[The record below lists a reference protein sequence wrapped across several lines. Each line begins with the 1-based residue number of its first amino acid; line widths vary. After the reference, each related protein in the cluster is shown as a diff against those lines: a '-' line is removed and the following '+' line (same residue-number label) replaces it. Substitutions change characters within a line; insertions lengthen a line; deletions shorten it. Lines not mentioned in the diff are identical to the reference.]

1 MTLFLDDAAVRA
13 NLDREALIPVLRA
26 ALIDFSGGNVTQPV
40 RQILAQHGGFL
51 GVMPASGDSLG
62 VKLISLY
69 PDNAEKGLATHM
81 ALIVLLRP
89 ETGEPLAVMDGE
101 HITEMRTAAVSAVA
115 TDLLAAPDA
124 RALAI
129 LGSGAQARGHFEMLQ
144 KVRDFS
150 DVRVWSR
157 TPEHAAAFAAEIG
170 ASSTSAEDAV
180 RGADVVVTATGAAEP
195 VLNGAWLKPGAH
207 VNAIGAYRP
216 DRRELDDAAMA
227 NTVIVDSREAAVK
240 ESGDVILS
248 GAEIYAELGE
258 VLAGTKPVP
267 NSDTTVFKSLGL
279 AVEDVV
285 TANLVYNAAVKKS
298 DTGGKP

>member
-1 MTLFLDDAAVRA
+1 MLLFLDDPTVRA
-13 NLDREALIPVLRA
+13 NLDRDALIPLLRA
-26 ALIDFSGGNVTQPV
+26 ALIDFSAGNVTQPV

-51 GVMPASGDSLG
+51 EVMPASGDSLG

-69 PDNAEKGLATHM
+69 PGNAEKGLATHM

-89 ETGEPLAVMDGE
+89 
-101 HITEMRTAAVSAVA
+101 
-115 TDLLAAPDA
+115 
-124 RALAI
+124 
-129 LGSGAQARGHFEMLQ
+129 
-144 KVRDFS
+144 
-150 DVRVWSR
+150 
-157 TPEHAAAFAAEIG
+157 EIG

-240 ESGDVILS
+240 ESGDVIPS